1 MGWTIGYPTKWRQA
15 RLVVPYSSCTRPRIY
30 TWSLRELQ
38 PYLWSF
44 FFHPRG
50 TRVYTFSE
58 EADATPHEQ
67 SRRDHTASVPLKQ
80 REACTYTGPNSMLFG
95 YVLPIPRKLHSYT
108 MNCFFFYFR
117 TKNLK
122 VKKNMDVVGI
132 LNWERIRREMNI
144 FLYVYMLKLLYS
156 ILYDKLII

>member
-1 MGWTIGYPTKWRQA
+1 M
-15 RLVVPYSSCTRPRIY
+15 VVPYSSCTRPRIY

-44 FFHPRG
+44 FFHPQG

-95 YVLPIPRKLHSYT
+95 CVLLVPRKLHSHK
-108 MNCFFFYFR
+108 MNCFIFFFFYFG

-122 VKKNMDVVGI
+122 VKKNGCCWNFKLRKNTKRD
-132 LNWERIRREMNI
+132 E
-144 FLYVYMLKLLYS
+144 YVFICMLKLLYS
-156 ILYDKLII
+156 PYFIW